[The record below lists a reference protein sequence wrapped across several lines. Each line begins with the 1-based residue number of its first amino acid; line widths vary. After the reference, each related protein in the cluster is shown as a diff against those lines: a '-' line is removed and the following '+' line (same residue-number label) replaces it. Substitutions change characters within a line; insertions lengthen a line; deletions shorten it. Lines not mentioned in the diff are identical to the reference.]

1 MKDRKIVVP
10 GIYRHFKHTEDGI
23 PNNYMYCIMFVA
35 KAVDKKV
42 IQEFCERFKTKVLP
56 IIWVKYTEKKD
67 KRIPLFLIDGEYK
80 FWNDDC
86 NQDLLV
92 YKSLYDGEQPYA
104 RPYDMFMSEVDHEK
118 YPNVKQKYRFEYTGG
133 IQLKN
138 LDLSNIALD
147 DAYYTAVEENES
159 FTGAIDTITE
169 IMVLNGYLKE
179 YIKEF
184 YIERILDQLQANINL
199 ASFYGIT
206 ADDIMKYYNTE
217 YLDKLDKK
225 GRK

>member
-23 PNNYMYCIMFVA
+23 PNNYMYCTMFVA

-42 IQEFCERFKTKVLP
+42 IQEFCERFETKVLP

>member
-23 PNNYMYCIMFVA
+23 PNNYMYCTMFVA

-80 FWNDDC
+80 FWNGDC

-118 YPNVKQKYRFEYTGG
+118 YSEITQKYRFEYAGG

-138 LDLSNIALD
+138 IDLSNVS
-147 DAYYTAVEENES
+147 TRKQ
-159 FTGAIDTITE
+159 
-169 IMVLNGYLKE
+169 YLKSGE
-179 YIKEF
+179 EESKYHEALHLYLNNEDTKEHVIEKLFDFIQAELGILEKRGIK
-184 YIERILDQLQANINL
+184 
-199 ASFYGIT
+199 
-206 ADDIMKYYNTE
+206 ADDIMKYYNTK
-217 YLDKLDKK
+217 YIDKLDKE